1 MLSIAFR
8 AAALIVGSLL
18 VALGIVGIF
27 LPFLQGVLLIAL
39 GLSVL
44 SLASE
49 RVAAGVE
56 ALKQMVRRAWH
67 RLRGKRA

>member
-8 AAALIVGSLL
+8 AAAFVVGSLL
-18 VALGIVGIF
+18 VALGILGIF
-27 LPFLQGVLLIAL
+27 LPFLQGFLLIAL

-49 RVAAGVE
+49 RVAVRVE
-56 ALKQMVRRAWH
+56 AVKERVRRAW
-67 RLRGKRA
+67 RGRKERTR